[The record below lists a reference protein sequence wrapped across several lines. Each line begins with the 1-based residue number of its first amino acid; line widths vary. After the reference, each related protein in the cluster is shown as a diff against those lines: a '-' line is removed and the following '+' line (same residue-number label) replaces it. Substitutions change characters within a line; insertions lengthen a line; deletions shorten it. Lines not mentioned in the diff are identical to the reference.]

1 MKGLGERI
9 RQLRKTRRLTIVE
22 VAKTTGIDQATLS
35 RIENGRMTGTLD
47 SHRRIAEALGVR
59 LTELYDSV
67 MQQIARSQDK
77 KAIRKLET
85 FSHSGGAVAELLTTG
100 VLQKKMM
107 PVLIKLKGRGQT
119 ETEELALSSERFV
132 YVLKGSVSVI
142 LGSDE
147 KSLTQGQSLYFSA
160 SQPHHF
166 TNRLK
171 SESQILSVVTPVSL

>member
-9 RQLRKTRRLTIVE
+9 RSLRKIKRLTIVE
-22 VAKTTGIDQATLS
+22 VAKATGIDQATLS

-67 MQQIARSQDK
+67 MQQIAQAKDRKTLQ
-77 KAIRKLET
+77 KLET
-85 FSHSGGAVAELLTTG
+85 FSHSGGAIAELLTTG

-107 PVLIKLKGRGQT
+107 PVLLKLKGKGRT

-142 LGSDE
+142 LGSE
-147 KSLTQGQSLYFSA
+147 QKVLNQGESLYFSA
-160 SQPHHF
+160 SLPHHF
-166 TNRLK
+166 ANRLK
-171 SESQILSVVTPVSL
+171 SESRILSIITPTSL